1 MAKLFDDP
9 SSEESRVECWF
20 DGAIAPVNP
29 GGHASY
35 GVVIKVDGEVVLS
48 EGGYVG
54 HGPTMSNN
62 VAEAA
67 GAIRVLEALPT
78 LLGALP
84 DVATAVIYGDS
95 QVVINQLPPRKKRQP
110 QGLFVPYV
118 RKAQALFEPLKPRVH
133 FQWIPR
139 ERNAECDDLS
149 KQVLIGRGIDFSDR
163 SYEQLHRAR
172 LSHDLDN
179 EFNEKYG
186 EL

>member
-1 MAKLFDDP
+1 VTQMAKLFDDP

-35 GVVIKVDGEVVLS
+35 GVVIKLDGEVVLS

-78 LLGALP
+78 LLDALP
-84 DVATAVIYGDS
+84 DGATAVVYGDS
-95 QVVINQLPPRKKRQP
+95 QVVINQIAPAEKEATTRIVCSLRAESTGAIRTTQATCPFPVDPAR
-110 QGLFVPYV
+110 
-118 RKAQALFEPLKPRVH
+118 AQCRM
-133 FQWIPR
+133 R
-139 ERNAECDDLS
+139 
-149 KQVLIGRGIDFSDR
+149 
-163 SYEQLHRAR
+163 
-172 LSHDLDN
+172 
-179 EFNEKYG
+179 
-186 EL
+186 